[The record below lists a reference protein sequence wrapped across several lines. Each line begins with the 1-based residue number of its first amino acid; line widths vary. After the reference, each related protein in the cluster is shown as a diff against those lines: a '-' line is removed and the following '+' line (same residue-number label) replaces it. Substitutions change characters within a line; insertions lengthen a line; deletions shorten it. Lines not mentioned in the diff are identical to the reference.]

1 MYSEQKVLKALGEGK
16 LLLEWCASALEDFMV
31 CGAGY
36 QSVCLLWKCSLY
48 CSPSP

>member
-31 CGAGY
+31 WCGL
-36 QSVCLLWKCSLY
+36 SVCLFVMEVFAVL
-48 CSPSP
+48 